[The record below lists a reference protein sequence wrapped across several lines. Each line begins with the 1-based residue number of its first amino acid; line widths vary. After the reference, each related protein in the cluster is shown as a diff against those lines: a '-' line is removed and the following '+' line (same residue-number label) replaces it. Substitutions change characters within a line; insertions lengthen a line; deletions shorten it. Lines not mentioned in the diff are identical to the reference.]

1 MIFRVVVMIVVIGF
15 IKVVVVVFVFNIVV
29 NVVRLIKFEMMFSE
43 VVVRELWLYWLGV
56 FM

>member
-1 MIFRVVVMIVVIGF
+1 MIFRVVVMIVLIGF

-43 VVVRELWLYWLGV
+43 VVVRELWLY
-56 FM
+56 